1 MAVKKFDLN
10 VEEILENWEVSHAI
24 REIIANALDEQKLTN
39 SEEITIY
46 KGKNSWHIK
55 DAGRGLQYQHFTQ
68 KENDEKLQ
76 HEGLI
81 GRFGVGLKDALA
93 TLHRRNVNVE
103 IQSTHGIFTLSMEPK
118 EGFPDITTLH
128 VLVKDQPNLVKGTEF
143 VLKGVSSA
151 EINAAKSFFLKFST
165 EPLLEKTEFGEVYSC
180 KKGKALIFVNGV
192 KVAKEEKF
200 LFSYNITSLTSKMK
214 KALNRERT
222 HVGRTAY
229 TDRVKSI
236 LLSCSGEKVIQALVD
251 DIELVEKGLNSDETS
266 WIDVA
271 KHAIG
276 HLNKMEKVVFVTPKQ
291 GIERGDLVSNA
302 KLDGY
307 RVVFINEAIAQK
319 IRGSLDPAGNP
330 IRDLG
335 QYVVEYN
342 ESFQYKF
349 VDPRNL
355 MPSEKD
361 VFNKMDQILDIAG
374 GKPSE
379 VRSIKISETMRLG
392 SDSRT
397 TGVWEAAQ
405 GMIVIKRS
413 QLKSL
418 SLFAGTLVHEVIHAK
433 SGWGDL
439 SRGFEL
445 ALSEMLGFI
454 IAKELE

>member
-1 MAVKKFDLN
+1 MDVKKFDLN

-39 SEEITIY
+39 SEEITIF
-46 KGKNSWHIK
+46 KEKNSWHIK
-55 DAGRGLQYQHFTQ
+55 DFGRGLQYQHFTQ
-68 KENDEKLQ
+68 NENEEKLQ

-93 TLHRRNVNVE
+93 TLYRRNVDIE

-118 EGFPDITTLH
+118 KDFPDINTLH
-128 VLVKDQPNLVKGTEF
+128 VLVKDQHNFMKGTEF
-143 VLKGVSSA
+143 KLKGVSSSD
-151 EINAAKSFFLKFST
+151 IQTAKSFFLKFSD
-165 EPLLEKTEFGEVYSC
+165 EPLLEKTQYGEVYSC

-192 KVAKEEKF
+192 KVANEEEF

-236 LLSCSGEKVIQALVD
+236 LLSCSGKKVIKALVN

-266 WIDVA
+266 WIDIA

-319 IRGSLDPAGNP
+319 IRGSFDPAGNP

-342 ESFQYKF
+342 ESFQYKY
-349 VDPRNL
+349 VDPRNM
-355 MPSEKD
+355 MPLEKAI
-361 VFNKMDQILDIAG
+361 FKKMDQILDLAG

-392 SDSRT
+392 SDSGT
-397 TGVWEAAQ
+397 NGVWEPAQ
-405 GMIVIKRS
+405 GIIVIKRS

-418 SLFAGTLVHEVIHAK
+418 SLFAGTLIHEVIHAK

-454 IAKELE
+454 IANELE